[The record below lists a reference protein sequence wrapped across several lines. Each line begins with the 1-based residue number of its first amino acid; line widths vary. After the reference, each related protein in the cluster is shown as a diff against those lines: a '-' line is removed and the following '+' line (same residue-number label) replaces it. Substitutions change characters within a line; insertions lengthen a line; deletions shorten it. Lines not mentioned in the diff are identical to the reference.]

1 MLNTHDWQVIDS
13 FTKKERY
20 RVLSSSESQN
30 AKAIAAK
37 IGVSL
42 TLYLGL
48 ISPCIEY
55 GSAATL
61 LLP

>member
-1 MLNTHDWQVIDS
+1 VIDS

-55 GSAATL
+55 GSAAAL